1 MIKKILILAPHPDD
15 EVLGCGG
22 LIRKNSEMGHK
33 VYVLIATRGSSKRY
47 SEERI
52 ANVRKEALEAH
63 SILGVTETIFLDFPA
78 PDLDLISKADLS
90 TEIAKILKKLE
101 IEELFLPH
109 RGDIHHDHQA
119 VFNAGLVAAR
129 PTGGNTVKKV
139 YSYETLSET
148 EWAAPFAS
156 DAFIPTYFM
165 NVTTQFE
172 HKLKAMEQFK
182 SQLRPFPNSRSLE
195 AIRSLAK
202 YRGCTVGFNFA
213 EAFMVIRVI
222 ED

>member
-1 MIKKILILAPHPDD
+1 MRKNILILAPHPDD

-22 LIRKNSEMGHK
+22 LIRKNSEMGHR
-33 VYVLIATRGSSKRY
+33 VYVLIATRGSAVRY
-47 SEERI
+47 SEERV
-52 ANVRKEALEAH
+52 ANVRKEALAAH
-63 SILGVTETIFLDFPA
+63 AILGVTETFFLDFPA
-78 PDLDLISKADLS
+78 PDLDLVSKADLS
-90 TEIAKILKKLE
+90 NEITKILKKLE

-119 VFNAGLVAAR
+119 IFNAGLVAAR
-129 PTGGNTVKKV
+129 PTEGNTVKKV

-156 DAFIPTYFM
+156 DAFIPTYFVD
-165 NVTTQFE
+165 VTAQFE
-172 HKLKAMEQFK
+172 HKLQAMEQFK

-202 YRGCTVGFNFA
+202 YRGCTVGFNYA
-213 EAFMVIRVI
+213 EAYMVIRLI
-222 ED
+222 KE

>member
-1 MIKKILILAPHPDD
+1 MKKNILILAPHPDD

-22 LIRKNSEMGHK
+22 VIRKFSELGHQ
-33 VYVLIATRGSSKRY
+33 VFILIVTRGSAKRY
-47 SEERI
+47 SDEKVQ
-52 ANVRKEALEAH
+52 NVRQEALKAH
-63 SILGVTETIFLDFPA
+63 KILGVSDTLFLDFPA
-78 PDLDLISKADLS
+78 PDLDRVSKADMS
-90 TEIAKILKKLE
+90 SKIAEIIKKLE

-139 YSYETLSET
+139 YAYETLSET
-148 EWAAPFAS
+148 EWAAPFPS
-156 DAFIPTYFM
+156 DAFIPTYFVD
-165 NVTTQFE
+165 VTAQFE
-172 HKLKAMEQFK
+172 YKLQAMEQFK

-195 AIRSLAK
+195 AISSLAK
-202 YRGCTVGFNFA
+202 YRGCTVGFNKA